1 MPPLPPVP
9 YRHRTSGHFVQ
20 KFPHTPFSHGFSMHQ
35 AFVKLLFSPERHRKL
50 SAENLIRRFFESL
63 DCLPFEILSQPFYG
77 KRHFFLSFYL
87 PLTRLIFLNCF
98 LRLGVHN
105 RIGFGVCRIFV
116 NKRNNH
122 VVKQYQTR
130 TRLGIG
136 YMGKLLFRKP

>member
-1 MPPLPPVP
+1 MPPFPPVP

-20 KFPHTPFSHGFSMHQ
+20 KFPHTPFSHGFSMHW
-35 AFVKLLFSPERHRKL
+35 ASLKLQLSPFRHWML
-50 SAENLIRRFFESL
+50 SAENLNRRLFESL
-63 DCLPFEILSQPFYG
+63 DSLSSEILLHPFYG

-105 RIGFGVCRIFV
+105 RIGFGVCRILV